1 MKGLIKLKTNV
12 NEIKD
17 LNVIEAYRLW
27 REAQDLMNVLATG
40 RVYNIDCL
48 IGLRRMKDGSVDGA
62 IISDPPYLQKMTDK
76 PAGAATDTA
85 YVSELNFISHG
96 FDIQILDECI
106 RIMGRD
112 RFKGIFYCNKEQ
124 IPMYIEYFTEKGME
138 FRLLTWSKSNC
149 CPKFCSN
156 TYVVNSM
163 EYIVLAY
170 AKEVEDEIHLETD
183 HFTTPVV
190 KVSKNDELY
199 HPTTKF
205 VPQLQALIEAITDEG
220 QIICDPF
227 AGSGTTFEAAIRSNR
242 KFIGFEL
249 LKKYYVVSN
258 KRIELALLE
267 CPDYNLTSTILEDT
281 VDTLY
286 QDDIQLLGSTEKGSI
301 QMAYF
306 DITNQGLDIDYDFM
320 EAIIAKQ
327 PKPSLYVLVDM
338 IQLPP
343 VLMYFKKQDYKFD
356 ILALYQGNKTQYVL
370 YLRKGGVKIYGDSH
384 TKIKYFEDDRDFS
397 LVYQDTMHPEFM
409 RRLIVN
415 SSLPGDNIFIY
426 GGYGTAIDVCA
437 KEGRHFIAYAPDEG
451 KFASCSDVIDAIYLR
466 EQMEQPEVIVSES
479 EETENIAIIDFED
492 IEAEISDDV
501 EAVAA

>member
-1 MKGLIKLKTNV
+1 MENTNTKEIKGLHV
-12 NEIKD
+12 
-17 LNVIEAYRLW
+17 VEAYRIW
-27 REAQDLMNVLATG
+27 REAQDLMEVLATG
-40 RVYNIDCL
+40 RVYNLDCL
-48 IGLRRMKDGSVDGA
+48 IGLGRMKDGSVDGA
-62 IISDPPYLQKMTDK
+62 IISDPPFDMKITDK

-85 YVSELNFISHG
+85 YVSELKFISQG
-96 FDIQILDECI
+96 FDIKILDECI
-106 RIMGRD
+106 RVMGKE

-138 FRLLTWSKSNC
+138 FQLLTWSKSNC

-170 AKEVEDEIHLETD
+170 AKEVADEIQLETD
-183 HFTTPVV
+183 HFTTPIV
-190 KVSKNDELY
+190 KVSKDDELY
-199 HPTTKF
+199 HPTTKI
-205 VPQLQALIEAITDEG
+205 VSQLQALIEAITNEE

-227 AGSGTTFEAAIRSNR
+227 AGSGTTFEAAIKSNR
-242 KFIGFEL
+242 RFIGFEL
-249 LKKYYVVSN
+249 LEKYYEVSN
-258 KRIELALLE
+258 KRIELALFE
-267 CPDYNLTSTILEDT
+267 CSDYNLTSTVVEAI

-286 QDDIQLLGSTEKGSI
+286 QDDAQLLYSMEKGSI
-301 QMAYF
+301 KMAYF
-306 DITNQGLDIDYDFM
+306 DITNHGLDIDYDFM

-327 PKPSLYVLVDM
+327 PKPSVYVMVDM
-338 IQLPP
+338 NQLPS

-397 LVYQDTMHPEFM
+397 HVYQDTIHPEFM

-426 GGYGTAIDVCA
+426 GGYGTAIDVCS

-466 EQMEQPEVIVSES
+466 KQKEHSEALAS
-479 EETENIAIIDFED
+479 KNEETENIVTIDLE
-492 IEAEISDDV
+492 DV
-501 EAVAA
+501 ESIVA

>member
-1 MKGLIKLKTNV
+1 MKGLIKMKTNV
-12 NEIKD
+12 NEIKN

-27 REAQDLMNVLATG
+27 REAQDLMEVIATG
-40 RVYNIDCL
+40 RVYNMDCL
-48 IGLRRMKDGSVDGA
+48 IGLRRMKDSSVDGA
-62 IISDPPYLQKMTDK
+62 IISDPPYVQKITDK
-76 PAGAATDTA
+76 PAGAATNTA
-85 YVSELNFISHG
+85 YVSELKFISKG
-96 FDIQILDECI
+96 FDIRILDECI
-106 RIMGRD
+106 RVMGEK

-124 IPMYIEYFTEKGME
+124 IPMYIEYFTGKGME
-138 FRLLTWSKSNC
+138 FQLLTWSKSNC

-170 AKEVEDEIHLETD
+170 AKEVADEIHLETD

-190 KVSKNDELY
+190 KVSKKDELY
-199 HPTTKF
+199 HPTTK
-205 VPQLQALIEAITDEG
+205 VVSQLQALIEAITEEG

-227 AGSGTTFEAAIRSNR
+227 AGSGTTFEAAIKSNR
-242 KFIGFEL
+242 RFVGFEL
-249 LKKYYVVSN
+249 LEKYYEVSN
-258 KRIELALLE
+258 RRIELALLE

-286 QDDIQLLGSTEKGSI
+286 QDDVQLLNSTEKGSI
-301 QMAYF
+301 AMSYF
-306 DITNQGLDIDYDFM
+306 DITGQGLDIDYDFM

-327 PKPSLYVLVDM
+327 PKPNLYIMLDM
-338 IQLPP
+338 IQFPE

-356 ILALYQGNKTQYVL
+356 ILALYQGEKTQYVL
-370 YLRKGGVKIYGDSH
+370 FLRKGGVKIYGDSH
-384 TKIKYFEDDRDFS
+384 TKIKYFEDERD
-397 LVYQDTMHPEFM
+397 LTLLYQDKMSPEFM
-409 RRLIVN
+409 RHLIVN
-415 SSLPGDNIFIY
+415 SSLPGDTVFVY

-437 KEGRHFIAYAPDEG
+437 KEGRHFVAYEPDEG
-451 KFASCSDVIDAIYLR
+451 KYACCSDVIDAICLR
-466 EQMEQPEVIVSES
+466 EQTEQSEAVVSES

>member
-1 MKGLIKLKTNV
+1 MKNV
-12 NEIKD
+12 NVKEIKD
-17 LNVIEAYRLW
+17 LNIIESYRIW
-27 REAQDLMNVLATG
+27 RDVQDLMEVIATG
-40 RVYNIDCL
+40 RVYNLDCL
-48 IGLRRMKDGSVDGA
+48 IGLRRMRDGSVDGA
-62 IISDPPYLQKMTDK
+62 IVSDPPFLQKITDK

-85 YVSELNFISHG
+85 YVSEIKFISHG
-96 FDIQILDECI
+96 FDIRILDECI
-106 RIMGRD
+106 RVMGKD
-112 RFKGIFYCNKEQ
+112 KFKGVFYCNKEQ

-138 FRLLTWSKSNC
+138 FQLLTWSKSNC

-170 AKEVEDEIHLETD
+170 AKEVADEIHLETD

-199 HPTTKF
+199 HPTTK
-205 VPQLQALIEAITDEG
+205 VVSQLQALIEAITDEG
-220 QIICDPF
+220 QIVCDPF
-227 AGSGTTFEAAIRSNR
+227 AGSGTLFEAAIKSNR

-249 LKKYYVVSN
+249 LEKYYEVSN

-286 QDDIQLLGSTEKGSI
+286 QDDVQLLASTEKGSI
-301 QMAYF
+301 NMSYF
-306 DITNQGLDIDYDFM
+306 DITGQGLDIDYDFM

-327 PKPSLYVLVDM
+327 PKPNLYVMLDM

-343 VLMYFKKQDYKFD
+343 VLMHFKKQDYKFD
-356 ILALYQGNKTQYVL
+356 ILALYQGDKTQYVL
-370 YLRKGGVKIYGDSH
+370 FLRKGGVKIYGDSH

-397 LVYQDTMHPEFM
+397 LVYQDKMSPEFM

-451 KFASCSDVIDAIYLR
+451 KFASCSDVIDAIYLC
-466 EQMEQPEVIVSES
+466 EQKEQSEVVVSES
-479 EETENIAIIDFED
+479 EETENTATINFED
-492 IEAEISDDV
+492 IEAEIGEDV